1 MHKFNYFC
9 SIVLVVTLPLMI
21 VILTSNLI
29 LRVSET
35 YTYHFNDSQVMDEVP
50 YSVTG
55 SEMGKEI
62 ASYWSSFS
70 SKDFQ
75 VYEDNGIY
83 KDKIFQNDEQQVM
96 RKTKNILNIELAA
109 GLLCLAIS
117 LAIYI
122 YLLRSGFR
130 DALRNRYRVGAGL
143 TLGLL
148 IAQAACWMSKG
159 FRLQAYHT
167 LIGIKLHKDSTTL
180 ALVLGDPFYKTYVL
194 FASVF
199 GVALLAV
206 LTYVN
211 YSLTKPSRIFY

>member
-50 YSVTG
+50 YSITG

-83 KDKIFQNDEQQVM
+83 KDPVFNSDEQQVA
-96 RKTKNILNIELAA
+96 RKAKNILNIELAA
-109 GLLCLAIS
+109 GLLCLALS

-122 YLLRSGFR
+122 YLLRNGFR
-130 DALRNRYRVGAGL
+130 DAVRNRFRVGAGL
-143 TLGLL
+143 TLALL
-148 IAQAACWMSKG
+148 IAQASCWMSKG
-159 FRLQAYHT
+159 FRIWAYHT
-167 LIGIKLHKDSTTL
+167 LIGIELHKTSTLL
-180 ALVLGDPFYKTYVL
+180 ALILGDPFYKTYVL
-194 FASVF
+194 FASIF
-199 GVALLAV
+199 GAAMLAV

-211 YSLTKPSRIFY
+211 YCLTKPNRIFY

>member
-1 MHKFNYFC
+1 MKYR
-9 SIVLVVTLPLMI
+9 TA
-21 VILTSNLI
+21 
-29 LRVSET
+29 LRG
-35 YTYHFNDSQVMDEVP
+35 P
-50 YSVTG
+50 RWAR
-55 SEMGKEI
+55 EI

-130 DALRNRYRVGAGL
+130 DALETVIEWGRG
-143 TLGLL
+143 
-148 IAQAACWMSKG
+148 
-159 FRLQAYHT
+159 
-167 LIGIKLHKDSTTL
+167 
-180 ALVLGDPFYKTYVL
+180 
-194 FASVF
+194 
-199 GVALLAV
+199 
-206 LTYVN
+206 
-211 YSLTKPSRIFY
+211 

>member
-50 YSVTG
+50 YSITG

-83 KDKIFQNDEQQVM
+83 KDPVFNSDEQQVA
-96 RKTKNILNIELAA
+96 RKAKNILNIELAA

-122 YLLRSGFR
+122 YLLRNGFR
-130 DALRNRYRVGAGL
+130 DAVRNRFRVGAGL
-143 TLGLL
+143 TLALL

-159 FRLQAYHT
+159 FRIWAYHT
-167 LIGIKLHKDSTTL
+167 LIGIELHKNSTLL
-180 ALVLGDPFYKTYVL
+180 ALILGDPFYKTYVL
-194 FASVF
+194 FASIF
-199 GVALLAV
+199 GVAMLAV

-211 YSLTKPSRIFY
+211 YCLTKPNRIFY

>member
-1 MHKFNYFC
+1 
-9 SIVLVVTLPLMI
+9 
-21 VILTSNLI
+21 
-29 LRVSET
+29 
-35 YTYHFNDSQVMDEVP
+35 MDEVP
-50 YSVTG
+50 YSITG
-55 SEMGKEI
+55 TEMGSEI
-62 ASYWSSFS
+62 ASYWSSFRS
-70 SKDFQ
+70 EDFQ
-75 VYEDNGIY
+75 VYEENGVY
-83 KDKIFQNDEQQVM
+83 KDPVFQSDEQQVM

-148 IAQAACWMSKG
+148 AAQAVCWMSKG
-159 FRLQAYHT
+159 FRLQAYHM

-180 ALVLGDPFYKTYVL
+180 ALILGDPFYKTYVL
-194 FASVF
+194 FASILGVVF
-199 GVALLAV
+199 LAV

-211 YSLTKPSRIFY
+211 YNLTKPSRIFY

>member
-9 SIVLVVTLPLMI
+9 SIVLVVTLPLMM

-29 LRVSET
+29 LRVSVT

-50 YSVTG
+50 YSITG
-55 SEMGKEI
+55 TEMGSEI

-70 SKDFQ
+70 SDDFQ

-83 KDKIFQNDEQQVM
+83 KDPVFKSDEQQVM

-122 YLLRSGFR
+122 YLLRNGFR

-143 TLGLL
+143 TVGLL
-148 IAQAACWMSKG
+148 IAQAVCWMSKG
-159 FRLQAYHT
+159 FRLWAYQT
-167 LIGIKLHKDSTTL
+167 LIGIEFHKDSTTL
-180 ALVLGDPFYKTYVL
+180 ALILGDPFYKTYVL
-194 FASVF
+194 FASIF